1 MTAMDLYKI
10 LNFYGRFTPSYTKI
24 GYIARGLFIKR
35 YPTDYSGQRW
45 LVTGAS
51 GGIGKAIM
59 HAAAKGGAEV
69 VAVARS
75 EEKLTS
81 AIAEL
86 RPDAAARV
94 SYEVVDMSLQQ
105 DTQVLADRLAAAGT
119 RFDVLINNVGIL
131 LNAHTMTTE
140 GRETTFVT
148 NLLSHYL
155 LTEHMVEHE
164 LFADSA
170 TVVNMTS
177 GGMYNSP
184 VTIKG
189 LNVTDPAKYAGKAV
203 YGAQKRGQAVLTGYW
218 NKQYGDRGLKVYVTH
233 PGWAKTMGV
242 KQALPTFW
250 KIQNILLR
258 SPFQGGETALWLV
271 STQPPTSEDH
281 DAGVWFDHKLR
292 PAHIFPFSQKPRCTV
307 DELVAY
313 LDEELAKGR
322 ASETAAA

>member
-1 MTAMDLYKI
+1 MTALDLYKI
-10 LNFYGRFTPSYTKI
+10 VNFYGRFTPSYTKI
-24 GYIARGLFIKR
+24 GYFGRGLFLKR
-35 YPTDYSGQRW
+35 YSTDYAGQRW
-45 LVTGAS
+45 MVTGAS

-69 VAVARS
+69 VAVARN
-75 EEKLTS
+75 EEKLTG

-86 RPDAAARV
+86 PSDVAARV
-94 SYEVVDMSLQQ
+94 SYEVVDMSLQH
-105 DTQVLADRLAAAGT
+105 DTQAFVDRLMASAK
-119 RFDVLINNVGIL
+119 RFDVLVNNVGLL
-131 LNAHTMTTE
+131 LNTHTMTPE
-140 GRETTFVT
+140 GRENTFVT

-155 LTEHMVEHE
+155 LTEGMVQNR

-203 YGAQKRGQAVLTGYW
+203 YGAQKRGQAVLTAHW
-218 NKQYGDRGLKVYVTH
+218 NKQYGDRGLKFYVMH

-242 KQALPTFW
+242 KQALPLFW
-250 KIQNILLR
+250 KIQNLILR
-258 SPFQGGETALWLV
+258 TPYQGGETALWLV

-281 DAGVWFDHKLR
+281 DSGVWLDHKLR

-313 LDEELAKGR
+313 LDEELEKGR
-322 ASETAAA
+322 GGKTAAA